1 MSEPFDPMGEAVVW
15 IADTGLF
22 VACGRQQ
29 NAKYTALEQFAR
41 RNDLTFVLPQR
52 VYAELTDAPVRST
65 PGETPIDDAI
75 AAGWVTVAEEPTYT
89 DGTVAR
95 VMDDARRSIAQSSN
109 RRDDQIEKA
118 DTALAAVAA
127 ERLSDEAEFAS
138 VVTTDV
144 DAGEAT
150 VTALAANGFQDR
162 VRFKD
167 GFELIEE
174 IT

>member
-1 MSEPFDPMGEAVVW
+1 MSDSFDPMGDSVVW

-29 NAKYTALEQFAR
+29 NAKYAALEQFAQQ
-41 RNDLTFVLPQR
+41 NALTFVVPRR
-52 VYAELTDAPVRST
+52 VYRELTDAPARST
-65 PGETPIDDAI
+65 PGATPIDRAI
-75 AAGWVTVAEEPTYT
+75 DAGWVTVADEPDYT

-95 VMDDARRSIAQSSN
+95 VMDDARRYIAQSSN

-127 ERLSDEAEFAS
+127 ERLAGSADFAL

-150 VTALAANGFQDR
+150 VEALSAIGFDHR

-174 IT
+174 II

>member
-1 MSEPFDPMGEAVVW
+1 MSESFDQMGQDGVW

-29 NAKYTALEQFAR
+29 NPKYTALERFAH
-41 RNDLTFVLPQR
+41 RNDLTFVVPQR
-52 VYAELTDAPVRST
+52 VYSELTDAPVRST
-65 PGETPIDDAI
+65 PGQTPIDEAI
-75 AAGWVTVAEEPTYT
+75 DGGWVTVADDPSYS

-95 VMDDARRSIAQSSN
+95 VMDDARRYIAQSSN

-127 ERLSDEAEFAS
+127 ERLSGNAEFAS

-150 VTALAANGFQDR
+150 VAALAANGFEAR
-162 VRFKD
+162 VRFVD